1 LIRVGRRRRRNGFPL
16 GKEVIEQMTVNQNE
30 KKKEKEIKAT
40 EDEKKSEPPFILE
53 EITVEE
59 LAVDGICGIY

>member
-1 LIRVGRRRRRNGFPL
+1 M
-16 GKEVIEQMTVNQNE
+16 IEQMTVNQNE
-30 KKKEKEIKAT
+30 KKKEKEIKAH

-53 EITVEE
+53 EITIEE

>member
-1 LIRVGRRRRRNGFPL
+1 LIRAGRRRRHNGFPL

-30 KKKEKEIKAT
+30 KKKEKEIKAP

-53 EITVEE
+53 EINLEE